1 MALDL
6 NIALDDGDEHAI
18 PNLNEAV
25 AEEAAVADQE
35 DDQVGGDLQG
45 GANHEL
51 PGGDFQGGA
60 NHVLPFDLNLYA
72 SDHQGE
78 IHLGNL
84 VNMNRKQLIFADM
97 ACINHSKIFAI
108 SL

>member
-18 PNLNEAV
+18 PNLNEVV

-35 DDQVGGDLQG
+35 DDQVGGDLQK

-51 PGGDFQGGA
+51 PGGDFQGCA
-60 NHVLPFDLNLYA
+60 NHVLPFDLNLHA
-72 SDHQGE
+72 SDQRR
-78 IHLGNL
+78 NTS
-84 VNMNRKQLIFADM
+84 R
-97 ACINHSKIFAI
+97 
-108 SL
+108 

>member
-6 NIALDDGDEHAI
+6 NIALDEGDEHVV

-51 PGGDFQGGA
+51 PGGDHQGGA

-72 SDHQGE
+72 SYHQGE
-78 IHLGNL
+78 IHLDGGTTI
-84 VNMNRKQLIFADM
+84 VT
-97 ACINHSKIFAI
+97 
-108 SL
+108 

>member
-25 AEEAAVADQE
+25 AEETAAADQE
-35 DDQVGGDLQG
+35 DDQVGGDLHG
-45 GANHEL
+45 GANREL

-60 NHVLPFDLNLYA
+60 NHVLPFDLNLHA
-72 SDHQGE
+72 SDQRRNTSRALAKLCGF
-78 IHLGNL
+78 GCP
-84 VNMNRKQLIFADM
+84 M
-97 ACINHSKIFAI
+97 ANNEAHK
-108 SL
+108 